1 MQFVEDVTL
10 FGLGY
15 DGWTGHSE
23 SSSVVQRAETA
34 RRNPRR
40 TRNER
45 RSQYRGAVKAF
56 QGRADVSGGQFVR
69 RVRLR
74 RVGRQTRRQGPPGSE
89 LK

>member
-23 SSSVVQRAETA
+23 VSSVIRRAQIA
-34 RRNPRR
+34 RWNPRR
-40 TRNER
+40 ARNEH

-56 QGRADVSGGQFVR
+56 QGRAREDAGHFVR

-74 RVGRQTRRQGPPGSE
+74 RIGRASG
-89 LK
+89 L